1 MAFVLTCD
9 VPACGAEIQRA
20 ETGVP
25 TLTGKRNAYC
35 DRCASYISAVDVEMQ
50 REMTLRSM
58 ALANELNALRDE
70 KIAAALPSQKGGTGL
85 TPEWRIEVPS

>member
-1 MAFVLTCD
+1 MYEIRCD
-9 VPACGAEIQRA
+9 VTACSAVIDRSDSGQPSLSGRQH
-20 ETGVP
+20 T
-25 TLTGKRNAYC
+25 YC
-35 DRCASYISAVDVEMQ
+35 ARCAGYIAAVDAEMV
-50 REMTLRSM
+50 RETTLRSM